1 MPALGAA
8 LGPREDPEQLEG
20 SLTIKSGK
28 KKKKKKIGPPETAA
42 LDLSSTGQSCATLH
56 RFM

>member
-28 KKKKKKIGPPETAA
+28 KKKKKR
-42 LDLSSTGQSCATLH
+42 LDLLKPQPLT
-56 RFM
+56 

>member
-28 KKKKKKIGPPETAA
+28 KKKKKKKRLHYYLPLVTNP
-42 LDLSSTGQSCATLH
+42 LSNMLLMSRTH
-56 RFM
+56 